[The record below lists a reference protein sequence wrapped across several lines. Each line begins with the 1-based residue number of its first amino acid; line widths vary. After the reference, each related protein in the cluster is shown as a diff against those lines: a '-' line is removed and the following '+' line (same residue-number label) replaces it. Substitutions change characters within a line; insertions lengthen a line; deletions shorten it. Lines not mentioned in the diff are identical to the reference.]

1 MTGTSPQPDATDNR
15 ADDADRDAAGDAQ
28 ALGEAWHDVEAAQ
41 AGDRMAFECLY
52 RRYARIVHGIVLAHA
67 PWGES
72 EDLVQEVFFVAWA
85 RLGELRDPPAFGGWL
100 AQIARRRTIDG
111 HRRRRAS
118 EPLEHEPGAASP
130 DPTDALAILAVVRSL
145 APAFRETLVLRLV
158 QIVGSRMHERDR
170 QTDVPVGKCV
180 AQALSRAKFPRF
192 VKERM
197 GVMYPIT
204 MRGRP

>member
-1 MTGTSPQPDATDNR
+1 MTGTSPQPDATDHR

-41 AGDRMAFECLY
+41 TGDRMAFERLY

-100 AQIARRRTIDG
+100 AQIARRRAIDG
-111 HRRRRAS
+111 HRRRRVS
-118 EPLEHEPGAASP
+118 EPLEHEPGATSS
-130 DPTDALAILAVVRSL
+130 DPTDALAILGVVRSI
-145 APAFRETLVLRLV
+145 APAFRETLVLRFV
-158 QIVGSRMHERDR
+158 QGMTGPEIALELGMTAGSVRVNLHRGMAMLRKKLGERHGD
-170 QTDVPVGKCV
+170 G
-180 AQALSRAKFPRF
+180 
-192 VKERM
+192 
-197 GVMYPIT
+197 
-204 MRGRP
+204 